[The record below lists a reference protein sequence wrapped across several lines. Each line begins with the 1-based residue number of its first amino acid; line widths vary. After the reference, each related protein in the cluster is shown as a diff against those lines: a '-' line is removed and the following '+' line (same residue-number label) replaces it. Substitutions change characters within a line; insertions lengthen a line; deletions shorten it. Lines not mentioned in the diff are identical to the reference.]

1 MLVVELGVKLNSDFK
16 YYDNMLKSNG
26 LKNDFKVLTYD
37 IYCTNQSLEGLSEN
51 EMKKACIRL
60 RSCNNGDYKVQN
72 NLIRDLNIQEIS
84 DFELANF
91 ENSLLELGY
100 KKIFDTTK
108 RDFHYSKDGMNSRSE
123 ILLVF

>member
-1 MLVVELGVKLNSDFK
+1 MLVVELGVKLNNDFK

>member
-1 MLVVELGVKLNSDFK
+1 MLVVELGVKLNNDFK

-84 DFELANF
+84 DFELTNF

>member
-1 MLVVELGVKLNSDFK
+1 MLVVELGIKLNNNFE

-26 LKNDFKVLTYD
+26 LKNDFKVLTHD
-37 IYCTNQSLEGLSEN
+37 IYYTNQSLEGLSEN

-60 RSCNNGDYKVQN
+60 RSCDNGVYKVQN

-91 ENSLLELGY
+91 GSRLLELGY
-100 KKIFDTTK
+100 KKI
-108 RDFHYSKDGMNSRSE
+108 
-123 ILLVF
+123 